1 MKTKRCLGACDE
13 LKEKKLFSERSWRDD
28 RTEVDRVCLTC
39 QALAGWTGTGEGR
52 KKLYHSSIGTCI
64 RKAYEKSKGDSMKK
78 NGAND
83 TLVKNIVK
91 LIKTHHPTKMVKLTE
106 NNYQKLKLLISNYK
120 SRNSSQWNMGKKK
133 KKKKAR
139 RNGTGSN
146 WVQGCNRGIDEQ
158 FVSSPATIVG
168 DLLPK
173 TKSFVNSLVS
183 KLILYHCFIFVC
195 YLLFYFS
202 SMILTF
208 VTSFLLHF
216 FTHSS

>member
-1 MKTKRCLGACDE
+1 MKTKRCLGDCDE
-13 LKEKKLFSERSWRDD
+13 LKTKELFSEDSWRDD
-28 RTEVDRVCLTC
+28 KTNVECVCLTC
-39 QALAGWTGTGEGR
+39 RALAGR
-52 KKLYHSSIGTCI
+52 KVRAPIYKYHSSIGTCI

-78 NGAND
+78 NGAMS
-83 TLVKNIVK
+83 TLVKKLVK

-139 RNGTGSN
+139 RNGTGPN
-146 WVQGCNRGIDEQ
+146 WVQGSNRGIDEQ

-168 DLLPK
+168 DLLPT
-173 TKSFVNSLVS
+173 TKSFLNSFVS